1 MQKYF
6 DAHCHVL
13 VAPNIGAICNSAHQ
27 KEWER
32 VARLSNPAK
41 NIYSAIGIH
50 PWYINELTDNWRS
63 ELRDILLGDS
73 SLLIGEIGLDKH
85 HPDIMGQVD
94 VFVNQLELAHELQR
108 GVCLHCVGVW
118 ERIIQILNSFGNKL
132 PPFIIAHE
140 YSGPIDVIKKYAQK
154 YNMYFSYGPR
164 SLKNTS
170 RILCTPIERILSETD
185 SDIPDD
191 VIDIV
196 AKMSAILNVDHEKMA
211 DIIYNNTQRML
222 EQ

>member
-1 MQKYF
+1 MQEYF
-6 DAHCHVL
+6 DAHCHVTTT
-13 VAPNIGAICNSAHQ
+13 PNIGVICNSAHQ

-32 VARLSNPAK
+32 VACLSNPAK
-41 NIYSAIGIH
+41 KIYSAIGIH

-63 ELRDILLGDS
+63 ELRDMLLGDS
-73 SLLIGEIGLDKH
+73 NLLIGEIGLDKH
-85 HPDIMGQVD
+85 YPDMVGQVD

-108 GVCLHCVGVW
+108 GVCLHCVGAW
-118 ERIIQILNSFGNKL
+118 EHMLQILKAHRNKL
-132 PPFIIAHE
+132 PSFIVAHE
-140 YSGPIDVIKKYAQK
+140 YSGPKDIIKKIAQK

-185 SDIPDD
+185 SDTPDD

-196 AKMSAILNVDHEKMA
+196 AKISAILNVDHDKMA
-211 DIIYNNTQRML
+211 DIIYNNIQRML
-222 EQ
+222 E